1 MFYIFHGEEEFARSQ
16 ELEGLRTRLAEG
28 DPAMAQLNTTILDG
42 KHLSMGELRHAC
54 DTIPFMHDR
63 RLVIVH
69 GLLGWLVETR
79 PGKGKSAGEGQQP
92 ALRRSFLKEL
102 QAYLPVLPDSTRLVF
117 MEEQAL
123 KSSHPIL
130 KLAREADMK
139 GRAYVKEFKQPKEW
153 EVPNWIQ
160 QRARDEGGEI
170 SWDAS
175 RELAG
180 LAGNDLRL
188 LDQEIE
194 KLLLYADGRP
204 VTEKDVRTLVSRARE
219 ASVFDLVDYVGKR
232 EADKALRLLHHLL
245 DEEQHPL
252 SLLAMLTRQV
262 RILIQVSELQATRMP
277 PDQIAKRLKLH
288 PFVVKKALAQTPNFT
303 MRQLEEAYALLVD
316 TDWTIKTG
324 DMEGE
329 LALDLLV
336 VSLTRL

>member
-1 MFYIFHGEEEFARSQ
+1 MFYIFHGEEEFARSK
-16 ELEGLRTRLAEG
+16 ELDGLRSRLAEG

-69 GLLGWLVETR
+69 GLLGWLVQTR
-79 PGKGKSAGEGQQP
+79 QGKGAQEGQQP
-92 ALRRSFLKEL
+92 ALRRTFLKEL
-102 QAYLPVLPDSTRLVF
+102 HAYLPAIPETTRLVF

-123 KSSHPIL
+123 KPSHPIL

-139 GRAYVKEFKQPKEW
+139 ERAHIKEFKQPKEW

-170 SWDAS
+170 GWDAA

-180 LAGNDLRL
+180 LAGTDLRL

-194 KLLLYADGRP
+194 KLLLYADGQS

-262 RILIQVSELQATRMP
+262 RILIQVSELQAGRMT
-277 PDQIAKRLKLH
+277 PDQISKRLKLH
-288 PFVVKKALAQTPNFT
+288 PFVVKKALAQAPNFT
-303 MRQLEEAYALLVD
+303 IRQLEEAYALLVD

-324 DMEGE
+324 GMEGE
-329 LALDLLV
+329 LALDLLI

>member
-1 MFYIFHGEEEFARSQ
+1 MFYIFHGEEEFARSK
-16 ELEGLRTRLAEG
+16 ELEGLRARLAEG

-69 GLLGWLVETR
+69 GLLGWLVQTR
-79 PGKGKSAGEGQQP
+79 QGKGKGTQEGPQP
-92 ALRRSFLKEL
+92 ASRRTLLKEL
-102 QAYLPVLPDSTRLVF
+102 EAYLPALPETTRLVF

-123 KSSHPIL
+123 KPSHPIL
-130 KLAREADMK
+130 KLARKADMK
-139 GRAYVKEFKQPKEW
+139 ERAHVKEFKQPKEW

-160 QRARDEGGEI
+160 QRARDEGGEV
-170 SWDAS
+170 SWDAA

-204 VTEKDVRTLVSRARE
+204 VTEKDVRGLVSRARE
-219 ASVFDLVDYVGKR
+219 SSVFDLVDYVGRR

-262 RILIQVSELQATRMP
+262 RILIQVSELQSGRMT

-288 PFVVKKALAQTPNFT
+288 PFVVKKGMAQAPNFT

-324 DMEGE
+324 GMEGE